1 MNNSIDETNR
11 AILERLVDGRESFR
25 VIAEAVG
32 VTENTVRARIQ
43 KMRSESVLEI
53 GGRVD
58 PEMVPGVEV
67 VFVGVKLDSM
77 RLSEKAEELSLLP
90 GVVSSC
96 VVTGRFDIMLI
107 VFLTPERDLLE
118 FYKNEMATV
127 EGVAS
132 VETFVV
138 YEGRGLSLLW
148 STILGN
154 GD

>member
-1 MNNSIDETNR
+1 MTNSIDETNR
-11 AILERLVDGRESFR
+11 AILERLKDGRESFR
-25 VIAEAVG
+25 VIAEEVG

-43 KMRSESVLEI
+43 KMRSEGTLEI
-53 GGRVD
+53 SGRVD
-58 PEMVPGVEV
+58 PNLVGGVEI
-67 VFVGVKLDSM
+67 VFVGIKLDSM
-77 RLSEKAEELSLLP
+77 HLSEKAEELSLLP

-107 VFLTPERDLLE
+107 VFLTQERDLLE
-118 FYKNEMATV
+118 FYKSEMASV

-148 STILGN
+148 SAILAN
-154 GD
+154 DE